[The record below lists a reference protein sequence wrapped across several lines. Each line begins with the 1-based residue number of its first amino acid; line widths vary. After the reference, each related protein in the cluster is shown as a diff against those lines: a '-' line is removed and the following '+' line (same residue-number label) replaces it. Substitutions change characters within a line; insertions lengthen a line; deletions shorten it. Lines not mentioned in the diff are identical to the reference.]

1 MKNAN
6 SKVVKNYFINL
17 PKLPIL
23 WKISS
28 GFLLGISSIYLLK
41 NFPSGEIVLVAL
53 AFALALLKRKFYFLS
68 SSILGFIFVCLF
80 VANLVE
86 KAPDRS
92 LIGKKISIIGK
103 VDKLYQHQQIYFDF
117 IVQAPLINSDEKQSK
132 KQSEKEQAP
141 LPFGTK
147 IRITWYKNSQSQN
160 SPKTDE
166 VWQLEVKLKQL
177 HSILNPHIKDF
188 TSSKIANSIV
198 ATAFVGQNYSVR
210 KIADSSKL
218 NSLRSNWIEKLK
230 ASNIEGIKF
239 INALTL
245 GDTSLLENSDWRL
258 FKKTGTLHLWIISG
272 LHLGMVAGF
281 LWLIFGIFTKK
292 KLKTF
297 FALAVVIPILY
308 AILSG
313 WGVAAQRASFMLVV
327 AVVFS
332 AGIRN
337 INVWTSFFLALL
349 IVLLINPLIV
359 LTPGFWLSF
368 GAVASLIFALKARR
382 LGKIRTLLFSQIVV
396 FIVLMPFLYYFA
408 ELPSFISPLLNLILI
423 PMITFLLPI
432 AMIGVILYLS
442 LDISWLLSLSAI
454 SISYIVDFLNFVG
467 QYALHF
473 KAQNPIFLWFAILAI
488 FPSGFYIRFLGILA
502 FVLTFIKT
510 PMALSDAWTVR
521 VLDVGQGLAVL
532 VEKNHK
538 YLLFD
543 TGINYSHDY
552 APVIPPLHKLVKSSE
567 LDYLIVSHKDK
578 DHSGGQELVLQEFG
592 VWRNIGYKGEACVGA
607 WQEDWEGLKLTFIG
621 ADIATEN
628 PKNAESCTLLIQD
641 EKQNSALLTGDVLA
655 QQEFEYLPT
664 WQNLLGN
671 SNLSLLL
678 AGHHGSASS
687 SSKELVFGLKPTAVV
702 YSAGF
707 RNYFRHPSKQVIHRF
722 SSIDA
727 MQFNTAYSGALKFV
741 FNDETTKQ
749 TTRTTTTNKTHL
761 FKEKDQ
767 QLQDKNEELQEESA
781 QAPFTFSSE
790 RKKRQYLWD
799 YLQFK

>member
-117 IVQAPLINSDEKQSK
+117 IVQAPL
-132 KQSEKEQAP
+132 
-141 LPFGTK
+141 PFGTK
-147 IRITWYKNSQSQN
+147 IRVTWYKNSQSQN
-160 SPKTDE
+160 SPKTGE

-308 AILSG
+308 AFLSG

-423 PMITFLLPI
+423 PIITILLPI

-454 SISYIVDFLNFVG
+454 SISHIVDLLNFAG
-467 QYALHF
+467 EYALRF
-473 KAQNPIFLWFAILAI
+473 KAQNPIFLWFGILAI
-488 FPSGFYIRFLGILA
+488 FPSGFYVRFLVMFVFILA
-502 FVLTFIKT
+502 FTKT

-552 APVIPPLHKLVKSSE
+552 APVIPPLHKLVKSGE

-641 EKQNSALLTGDVLA
+641 KKQNSALLTGDVLA

-727 MQFNTAYSGALKFV
+727 MQFNTAHSGALKFV
-741 FNDETTKQ
+741 FNDETIK
-749 TTRTTTTNKTHL
+749 TRTKTTKSNKTYL
-761 FKEKDQ
+761 SKEKEE